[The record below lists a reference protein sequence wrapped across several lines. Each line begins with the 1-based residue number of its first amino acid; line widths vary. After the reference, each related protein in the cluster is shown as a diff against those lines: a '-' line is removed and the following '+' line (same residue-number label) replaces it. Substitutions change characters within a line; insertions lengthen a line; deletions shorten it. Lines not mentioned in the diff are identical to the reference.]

1 MSKKSEALMST
12 YLKDKEKVA
21 VIHSAFE
28 DSPRIVAFVEVKKS
42 LSIEEKLDIAFV
54 KTNSL
59 NEAWWDNKGVT
70 AMFPDET
77 CRSTS
82 VGDIVLIGNVKYTFA
97 PTGIVGAWTRA
108 KETSTSS
115 SMLDPKM
122 AKANEL
128 FGYPANKV
136 PLNPYLGTNQPSTT
150 GQYMPSSAG
159 LKKQRS
165 KM

>member
-70 AMFPDET
+70 AMFPGET

-97 PTGIVGAWTRA
+97 PTGIAGAWTRA

-115 SMLDPKM
+115 SMLVPKM

-136 PLNPYLGTNQPSTT
+136 PIERDVT
-150 GQYMPSSAG
+150 GGRYMPSSAG

>member
-1 MSKKSEALMST
+1 MNKKSEALLST
-12 YLKDKEKVA
+12 YLKEKVA

-70 AMFPDET
+70 AMFPDKT

-82 VGDIVLIGNVKYTFA
+82 IGDMALVGNMKYKCES
-97 PTGIVGAWTRA
+97 TGWV
-108 KETSTSS
+108 EQ
-115 SMLDPKM
+115 L
-122 AKANEL
+122 
-128 FGYPANKV
+128 
-136 PLNPYLGTNQPSTT
+136 
-150 GQYMPSSAG
+150 
-159 LKKQRS
+159 
-165 KM
+165 